1 MCLSVQVGFVCERGK
16 TEGAMSTAN
25 YDAVIIG
32 SGQGGGPL
40 ASALAEAGR
49 RTALIERAHV
59 GGTCINEGC
68 TPTKTMV
75 ASARVAY
82 LARRAGDYGVESGPV
97 SVDLAAVRERKRA
110 IVTSFRTGSEKR
122 IEETPNLNLLW
133 GEARFT
139 GPKSLTIDM
148 HDGASEITSDL
159 IVIDVGTR
167 PAPPPLPGLDEVSS
181 LDSTSIMELD
191 TVPDHLLILGGGYV
205 GLEFAQM
212 FRRFGSDVTVIQR
225 GKQLLGREDDDVA
238 DAVAGILREDG
249 IDVLLE
255 TEARSVREEDDGVIR
270 LTVAGPEGERTIDAS
285 HLLVAVGRAPNT
297 DSLGLEAAGVETD
310 DRGFIRVDERLAT
323 NVPGVYALG
332 DVTGGPAFTH
342 ISYDDFR
349 ILRANLLQGGNA
361 STRDRLVPYTVFIDP
376 QLGRVGMTEAAA
388 RAAGLDVRVATLP
401 LSSVARA
408 LEVDETRGFLKAVVA
423 AESGQILGFAALSL
437 EGGELMAVVQMAMMG
452 KLPYTALRD
461 GIFAHPTLAES
472 LNTLFAAIEE

>member
-1 MCLSVQVGFVCERGK
+1 MSRQV
-16 TEGAMSTAN
+16 

-49 RTALIERAHV
+49 RTALIERTHV

-82 LARRAGDYGVESGPV
+82 LARRAGDYGVQTGPV

-110 IVTSFRTGSEKR
+110 IVTSFRSSSEER
-122 IEETPNLNLLW
+122 IEETPNLDLLR
-133 GEARFT
+133 GNARLT
-139 GPKSLTIDM
+139 GPKTLSVDIHGERVEVT
-148 HDGASEITSDL
+148 ADL

-167 PAPPPLPGLDEVSS
+167 PAPPQLSGLEQVSYF
-181 LDSTSIMELD
+181 DSTSIMELD
-191 TVPDHLLILGGGYV
+191 RIPDHLLILGGGYV

-212 FRRFGSDVTVIQR
+212 FRRFGSGVTVIQR
-225 GKQLLGREDDDVA
+225 GKRLLGREDDDVA
-238 DAVAGILREDG
+238 DAVAGILRDDG

-255 TEARSVREEDDGVIR
+255 TEARSVREEHDGASR
-270 LTVAGPEGERTIDAS
+270 LTVEGPDGERTIDGS

-297 DSLGLEAAGVETD
+297 DGLGLEAAGVETD
-310 DRGFIRVDERLAT
+310 DRGFIGVDERLAT
-323 NVPGVYALG
+323 NVPGIYALG

-349 ILRANLLQGGNA
+349 ILRANLLQGGHA
-361 STRDRLVPYTVFIDP
+361 TTKDRLAPYTVFIDP

-388 RAAGLDVRVATLP
+388 RDAGLEVRVATLP
-401 LSSVARA
+401 MSSVARA
-408 LEVDETRGFLKAVVA
+408 LEVDETRGFLKAVVD
-423 AESGQILGFAALSL
+423 AESSQILGFAALSL

-472 LNTLFAAIEE
+472 LNTLFAAVDE

>member
-1 MCLSVQVGFVCERGK
+1 MSRQVY
-16 TEGAMSTAN
+16 N
-25 YDAVIIG
+25 AVIIG

-68 TPTKTMV
+68 TPTKTMI

-82 LARRAGDYGVESGPV
+82 LARRAGDYGVQTGPV
-97 SVDLAAVRERKRA
+97 SVDLASVRQRTRA
-110 IVTSFRTGSEKR
+110 IVTSFRSSSEKR
-122 IEETPNLNLLW
+122 IEETPNLDLLR
-133 GEARFT
+133 GEARLT
-139 GPKSLTIDM
+139 GPKSLIVDL
-148 HDGASEITSDL
+148 DGERIEVTAEL

-167 PAPPPLPGLDEVSS
+167 PAPPPLPGLAQVAF

-191 TVPDHLLILGGGYV
+191 QIPDYLLILGGGYV

-212 FRRFGSDVTVIQR
+212 FRRFGSKVTVIQR
-225 GKQLLGREDDDVA
+225 GKRLLGREDDDVA
-238 DAVAGILREDG
+238 DAVADILREDG
-249 IDVLLE
+249 IKVLLE
-255 TEARSVREEDDGVIR
+255 TEARSVREEHDGAIR
-270 LTVAGPEGERTIDAS
+270 LTVADRDGERTLDGS

-297 DSLGLEAAGVETD
+297 ENLGLDQVGVETD

-323 NVPGVYALG
+323 TVPGVYALG
-332 DVTGGPAFTH
+332 DVTGGPGFTH

-349 ILRANLLQGGNA
+349 ILRANLLEGGHA
-361 STRDRLVPYTVFIDP
+361 TTKDRLVPYTVFIDP

-388 RAAGLDVRVATLP
+388 RAAGFDVRVATLP
-401 LSSVARA
+401 VSSIARA
-408 LEVDETRGFLKAVVA
+408 QEVDECRGFLKTVVDTGS
-423 AESGQILGFAALSL
+423 EQILGFAALSL

-472 LNTLFAAIEE
+472 LNTLFAAIDD